1 MASADEFLNE
11 FHWVMD
17 VLQNIDVGLVVLD
30 EEFNV
35 QLWNS
40 FMQNHSARSPS
51 DVLGKKVIQ
60 ETTDGHAAEKTNK
73 VLNEADLAPG
83 TYLLTIKQNGAVI
96 LSTKVIKNEY

>member
-1 MASADEFLNE
+1 
-11 FHWVMD
+11 MD

-51 DVLGKKVIQ
+51 DVLGKKYSNYSPSYQ
-60 ETTDGHAAEKTNK
+60 KPGSAARCSQFRYCAIP
-73 VLNEADLAPG
+73 LLPPG
-83 TYLLTIKQNGAVI
+83 SSALFIPL
-96 LSTKVIKNEY
+96 